1 MADNTF
7 ERNNLYRDFDLSFT
21 RHPLTNDVS
30 VKNDVAAI
38 SQSIRTLVQTNFYE
52 RRFHPEIGSRA
63 RALLFENANPITIN
77 NIRQQI
83 HEVIFNYEPRAIV
96 RDIIVENNIERNAYS
111 IRVSFSTNNLDD
123 TTDLTMTL
131 ERLR

>member
-7 ERNNLYRDFDLSFT
+7 QRSNLYKDFDLNFT

-30 VKNDVAAI
+30 TKADVNAI
-38 SQSIRTLVQTNFYE
+38 KQSIRTLVQTNFYE
-52 RRFHPEIGSRA
+52 RRFHPEVGSRA

-77 NIRQQI
+77 NIRQQVR
-83 HEVIFNYEPRAIV
+83 EVIFNYEPRATV
-96 RDIIVENNIERNAYS
+96 RDIIVEDNTARNAYT